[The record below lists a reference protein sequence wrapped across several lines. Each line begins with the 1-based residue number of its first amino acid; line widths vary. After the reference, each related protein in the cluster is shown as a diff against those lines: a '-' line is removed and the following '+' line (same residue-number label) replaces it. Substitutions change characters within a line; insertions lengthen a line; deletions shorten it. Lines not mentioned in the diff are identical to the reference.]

1 MLRSRERT
9 VSAELVQVTRSPP
22 HHWDRILGESN
33 AGRLFHTAEWAEY
46 RATTASLAP
55 LYFVVEGS
63 AGTPRSATA
72 ALGLEVPL
80 LGSRLRSLAWRL
92 AFDSSPIPAQGRSA
106 FLDAL
111 RHWAHH
117 RPGLVSIECGSL
129 DGDWGHAFGGPPV
142 RRLEFVVDVSGGQ
155 SLERMRKSTRY
166 EVRRAAREGVKVS
179 PIHSRDDVEAVV
191 KLHRA
196 TLADLMRRKDVS
208 GARPPFDAM
217 ASAIEGLIAR
227 KAADAF
233 LARRNGAPIGACLF
247 GYAGRTAY
255 YLLSGS
261 SALGREHAA
270 THLIIS
276 TALDEFGGRRFEHVN
291 LGGVPAESTVD
302 DHPDHGLYLFKRGFG
317 GEVVTRVGGT
327 VVVRPRQLKA
337 VRLAR
342 RSLKRG
348 GG

>member
-1 MLRSRERT
+1 
-9 VSAELVQVTRSPP
+9 VSARLVQVTRSPP
-22 HHWDRILGESN
+22 SHWDRILSESD
-33 AGRLFHTAEWAEY
+33 AGHLFHTADWAEY

-55 LYFVVEGS
+55 LYFVVGS
-63 AGTPRSATA
+63 SASMPRSATA

-80 LGSRLRSLAWRL
+80 LGARLRPMAWRL

-106 FLDAL
+106 FMQAL

-129 DGDWGHAFGGPPV
+129 DGDWGSDFGGPPL
-142 RRLEFVVDVSGGQ
+142 RRLEFVVDVSGAH

-166 EVRRAAREGVKVS
+166 EVRRAARAGVKVS
-179 PIHSRDDVEAVV
+179 AVHSRDDVEAVV
-191 KLHRA
+191 KLHTA
-196 TLADLMRRKDVS
+196 TLADLMRRKHVS

-217 ASAIEGLIAR
+217 ASAIERLIAR

-261 SALGREHAA
+261 SALGREYAA

-291 LGGVPAESTVD
+291 LGGVPVDSTVN

-327 VVVRPRQLKA
+327 VVLRPRQLRA

-342 RSLKRG
+342 RSLKRRG
-348 GG
+348 G